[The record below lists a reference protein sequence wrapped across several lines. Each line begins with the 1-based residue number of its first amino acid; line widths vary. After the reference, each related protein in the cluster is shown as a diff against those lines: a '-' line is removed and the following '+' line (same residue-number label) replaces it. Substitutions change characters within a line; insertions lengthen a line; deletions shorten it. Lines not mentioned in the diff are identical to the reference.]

1 MKREAERGQD
11 MVEATR
17 GEKSAGRNGGKRR
30 TLRERRRGRGE
41 EDRVA
46 EEGKKGEERRRST
59 QAVGLGSVGD

>member
-46 EEGKKGEERRRST
+46 EEGKKGEERRR
-59 QAVGLGSVGD
+59 G